1 MGILVSCKG
10 SLTPL
15 VSKYVKTEPQPLELV
30 AGKVPVTINATFPSD
45 WFDSNMSL
53 TVIPILRY
61 EEGEAWGTSYNYQG
75 EKVAGNGQ
83 IIPQKTGANVIMKS
97 TFDYTPEMQSS
108 ELYLVFQAKKGKKS
122 INLPEVKIGYGV
134 LATAALL
141 SPNAET
147 PAFSIDQFQRMLK
160 EAHRANI
167 LFLVQQ
173 AELRSSELN
182 KNEVRNW
189 KNKVEQASSDPNK
202 TVEIEVS
209 SYSSPE
215 GGHKLNEKLAEQR
228 GVNTAKYL
236 SQELKKANI
245 ETSINTHY
253 TAQDWEGFKE
263 LVEKSNIQDKNLI
276 LRVLSMYTDSERRE
290 REIKNISTVYSVL
303 AEEILPQLRRS
314 RLTAAIEIIGKSDEE
329 LSSLALSSPESLSV
343 EELFYAA
350 NIISSLQEKETIYKK
365 ITVLFPRDARGYN
378 NLGVIAYIKNNIPL
392 AESLFNQANQLAGG
406 LPEANLNLGLIALSQ
421 GAKEK
426 AAQFFGKAAGVPEL
440 DNAMGYLAVLDGNY
454 AKGEQS
460 FGKTINNNAA
470 IAQILSKNY
479 NKAQNTLNAI
489 KNPNATTYYLKAI
502 VGARTNNL
510 TSIAENLKKSVA
522 LDPQMAAQALKDV
535 EFSKFV
541 SNSKFLD
548 AILR

>member
-1 MGILVSCKG
+1 MEILVSCKS

-30 AGKVPVTINATFPSD
+30 AGKVPVTMNITFPSD
-45 WFDSNMSL
+45 WFDPNLSL

-75 EKVAGNGQ
+75 ERVAGNGQ
-83 IIPQKTGANVIMKS
+83 MIPLKTGGNVVMKS

-108 ELYLVFQAKKGKKS
+108 ELYLVFKAKKGKKS
-122 INLPEVKIGYGV
+122 ILLPNVKIGYGV
-134 LATAALL
+134 LATVALL

-147 PAFSIDQFQRMLK
+147 PAYSIDQFQRMLK
-160 EAHRANI
+160 EAYNANI
-167 LFLVQQ
+167 LFLIQQ

-182 KNEVRNW
+182 KKEVSNW
-189 KNKVEQASSDPNK
+189 KNKVERASADPDQS
-202 TVEIEVS
+202 VDIEVS
-209 SYSSPE
+209 SYSSPD
-215 GGHKLNEKLAEQR
+215 GGLKLNEKLAEQR
-228 GVNTAKYL
+228 SVNTAKYL
-236 SQELKKANI
+236 SQELKKANVDAP
-245 ETSINTHY
+245 INTRY

-290 REIKNISTVYSVL
+290 REIKNISAVYSVL

-314 RLTAAIEIIGKSDEE
+314 RLTAAIEIVGKSDEE
-329 LSSLALSSPESLSV
+329 LSTLALFSPESLNV
-343 EELFYAA
+343 EELLYAA
-350 NIISSLQEKETIYKK
+350 NIISSLPDKETIYKK
-365 ITVLFPRDARGYN
+365 ITELFPRDARGYN

-440 DNAMGYLAVLDGNY
+440 DNAMGYLAVLEGNY
-454 AKGEQS
+454 AKGEQL
-460 FGKTINNNAA
+460 FGKTISNNAA

-479 NKAQNTLNAI
+479 NKAQSTLNAI
-489 KNPNATTYYLKAI
+489 KNPNAVTYYLKAI

-510 TSIAENLKKSVA
+510 TTVAENLKKSVA
-522 LDPQMAAQALKDV
+522 LDSQMASQALKDV

-548 AILR
+548 AVLR